1 MSVSLSLCL
10 SVCPSLCLFVCL
22 SIRPSVRLSVCP
34 SVCLSVYVSLCP
46 FINLSV
52 CLYVCLSVC
61 VCVCVL
67 QAGSHG
73 EVTLVAELNALSAWS
88 CKFTTSTPP
97 QLITCYKSLLA
108 AKTHTSAVRTALVAC
123 IAATFHGRL

>member
-1 MSVSLSLCL
+1 MSVCL
-10 SVCPSLCLFVCL
+10 
-22 SIRPSVRLSVCP
+22 SVRLSV
-34 SVCLSVYVSLCP
+34 SLSMCLSVR
-46 FINLSV
+46 LSI
-52 CLYVCLSVC
+52 CLSACLSVC
-61 VCVCVL
+61 VSL
-67 QAGSHG
+67 AGSHG